1 MCSILFMS
9 KNANSTM
16 ILPCNFGSKIFYSFA
31 KSENENTFKLAQFFD
46 SVEDVPIEVIG
57 FLVSKEHFSP
67 STVSLFKSPTT
78 VSIGFDCLNLNCRPS
93 SISID
98 FEGIVIAENMQVIKR
113 LQNDFS

>member
-1 MCSILFMS
+1 MFNTVHVQERKFNDDFTCSGS
-9 KNANSTM
+9 
-16 ILPCNFGSKIFYSFA
+16 PCNFGSKIFYSFA

-78 VSIGFDCLNLNCRPS
+78 VSIHFDGLYGNCRTSFIS
-93 SISID
+93 SD
-98 FEGIVIAENMQVIKR
+98 FEVVVSAEKMKVKH
-113 LQNDFS
+113 